1 MGLYMS
7 WEVSGI
13 ALAGGDVH
21 DIAGAVAALDKSVER
36 IQERVALSPAER
48 RTLNKSAA
56 EVRSRVLTEGSAA
69 VEKGGSYSVANGD
82 VRVSLTPR

>member
-1 MGLYMS
+1 M
-7 WEVSGI
+7 
-13 ALAGGDVH
+13 H

-69 VEKGGSYSVANGD
+69 VEQGGSYSVANGD